1 MSDDP
6 YFARPWARH
15 YLPGWPLDLEPR
27 FDTLLDAFTDAV
39 RQAPRDV
46 VLSYFGATTTYAELD
61 ELSDRLAAWMRGHGV
76 AAGDRV
82 AIVLQNVPAF
92 PISAIAA
99 WKLGTIP
106 VPGNPMYKEDELARI
121 FADSRPALLLCH
133 PDHAATGRAALDR
146 AGLAAV
152 SILTAGA
159 GDRAGPRAPREFL
172 ASDGAG
178 QNKRLEDVLARAPRP
193 FTRVLP
199 SGDDI
204 GLMLYTSGTTGVPKA
219 AMLRHSSIAFNGQAM
234 GQWCEVDECGRIL
247 GVAPLFH
254 ITGFVSHLALA
265 IVARAALI
273 LHFRFEPKMVLETI
287 RHERPTFTVGA
298 ITAFNALLALD
309 GTTPDDF
316 SSFRRVY
323 SGGAAIAP
331 GLRDTIEARLGVTIH
346 NCYGMTETSSP
357 THGCPPGA
365 AIPVDPVSGA
375 LSIGI
380 PTFSTEVRVV
390 DEHGSPVLPG
400 SLGEIWMR
408 GPQVMTGYWNKPE
421 ESAAALHDGWM
432 RSGDVG
438 FMDEDGWFYLV
449 DRQKDMINASGF
461 KVWPR
466 EIEDVL
472 HLHGAVREAAVVG
485 TPDAYRGETVLAVVS
500 LRADAEIGADELF
513 AHCRERLA
521 AYKCPRKI
529 LIMDELP
536 KTPTGKIQRNLLRE
550 AATRNLSS

>member
-1 MSDDP
+1 MSHHP
-6 YFARPWARH
+6 YSARPWARH
-15 YLPGWPLDLEPR
+15 YLPGWPLDLDPR
-27 FDTLLDAFTDAV
+27 SATLLDAFADAI
-39 RQAPRDV
+39 RLAPGDV
-46 VLSYFGATTTYAELD
+46 ALSYFGATTTYAELD
-61 ELSDRLAAWMRGHGV
+61 ELSDRLAGWMGGHGV
-76 AAGDRV
+76 GAGDRI

-92 PISAIAA
+92 PIAAIAA
-99 WKLGTIP
+99 WKLGAIP

-121 FADSRPALLLCH
+121 FIDSGPALLLCH
-133 PDHAATGRAALDR
+133 PDHAAVGRAALDR
-146 AGLAAV
+146 AGLEAV
-152 SILTAGA
+152 SILTVGA
-159 GDRAGPRAPREFL
+159 GDRAGPRAPQAISAF
-172 ASDGAG
+172 DGVG
-178 QNKRLEDVLARAPRP
+178 EHPRLEDVLAQAPEP
-193 FTRVLP
+193 FSRISP

-234 GQWCEVDECGRIL
+234 GQWCEVGERGRIL

-254 ITGFVSHLALA
+254 ITGFVSHFALA

-273 LHFRFEPKMVLETI
+273 LHFRFEPQMVLETI

-309 GTTPDDF
+309 GARPEDF

-331 GLRDTIEARLGVTIH
+331 GLRNVIEARLGVTIH

-357 THGCPPGA
+357 THACPPGA
-365 AIPVDPVSGA
+365 AIPVDPESGA

-380 PTFSTEVRVV
+380 PTFSTEARVV
-390 DEHGSPVLPG
+390 DEHGSPVSPG

-408 GPQVMTGYWNKPE
+408 GPQVMAGYWNKPE

-466 EIEDVL
+466 EVEDVL
-472 HLHGAVREAAVVG
+472 HLHEAVREAAVVG

-500 LRADAEIGADELF
+500 LRPGGAIEADALV

-521 AYKCPRKI
+521 AYKCPRKV

-550 AATRNLSS
+550 AATQNLSS

>member
-1 MSDDP
+1 MLDDP
-6 YFARPWARH
+6 YFSRPWARH

-27 FDTLLDAFTDAV
+27 FDTLLGAFADAV
-39 RQAPRDV
+39 RQAPGAV
-46 VLSYFGATTTYAELD
+46 ALSYFGATTTYAKLD
-61 ELSDRLAAWMRGHGV
+61 ELSDRLAGWMCGYGI

-92 PISAIAA
+92 AIAAIAA
-99 WKLGTIP
+99 WKLGAIP

-121 FADSRPALLLCH
+121 FVDSRPALLFCH
-133 PDHAATGRAALDR
+133 TGHAVVGRAALDR
-146 AGLAAV
+146 AGLEAV
-152 SILTAGA
+152 SVLTVGA
-159 GDRAGPRAPREFL
+159 GDRAGPRLPRALSAPDD
-172 ASDGAG
+172 ASED
-178 QNKRLEDVLARAPRP
+178 QRLEDILARPPASFSR
-193 FTRVLP
+193 TSL
-199 SGDDI
+199 SGDSI

-219 AMLRHSSIAFNGQAM
+219 AILRHRSIAFNGQAM
-234 GQWCEVDECGRIL
+234 GEWCEVGQGARIL

-265 IVARAALI
+265 IIARGTLI
-273 LHFRFEPKMVLETI
+273 LHFRFEPQMVFDTI
-287 RHERPTFTVGA
+287 RDERPTFTVGA
-298 ITAFNALLALD
+298 VTAFNALLGLD

-331 GLRDTIEARLGVTIH
+331 GLRDAIEARLGITIH

-365 AIPVDPVSGA
+365 AIPVDPLSGA

-380 PTFSTEVRVV
+380 PTFSTEARVV
-390 DEHGSPVLPG
+390 DEHGEAVPAG
-400 SLGEIWMR
+400 ALGEIWMR

-421 ESAAALHDGWM
+421 ESAAALQNGWM

-466 EIEDVL
+466 EVEDVL

-485 TPDAYRGETVLAVVS
+485 MPDAYRGETVLAVIS
-500 LRADAEIGADELF
+500 LRSGAAIEADDLV

-529 LIMDELP
+529 LIVDELP

-550 AATRNLSS
+550 AATQGLSN